1 MDKIDQKI
9 LAIIQEDISLP
20 LSEVARRVGLS
31 KTPCWN
37 RIKSMEEKGIIVNK
51 VAILDNS
58 KINLPI
64 VVFLSLSVSHHTK
77 DWVHKFA
84 EAIKRHSQIVEVH
97 RVTGSDIDYLLKIVA
112 SSVENYDAFQQKL
125 INQFEFSNMSS
136 SIALK
141 VMKKTNVLPLDHLG

>member
-1 MDKIDQKI
+1 MQK
-9 LAIIQEDISLP
+9 DISLP
-20 LSEVARRVGLS
+20 LSDIAKRVGIS

-37 RIKSMEEKGIIVNK
+37 RIRNMEEKGIILHK

-58 KINLPI
+58 KIELPI

-77 DWVHKFA
+77 EWVDQFA
-84 EAIKRHSQIVEVH
+84 KTIKKNNQIVEVH

-112 SSVENYDAFQQKL
+112 SSVEKYDEFQQQI
-125 INQFEFSNMSS
+125 INEFKFSNMSS

-141 VMKKTNVLPLDHLG
+141 EMKKTNSLPLDHLC